1 MDFQPVHRRRLYQEV
16 ADRIERVIRDGGL
29 AEGESLPSER
39 ELMDQFAVGRPA
51 IREALLSLQQKG
63 LILVGNGEPARV
75 ARPDADQLI
84 GALSGAAQVYLLK
97 DDGVRHFQAARK
109 LFEAA
114 IAREVARSADTTDIA
129 RMEASLVANH
139 AARGDAK
146 AFEATDVA
154 FHLEIVRAA
163 GNPLLIG
170 LHQALSRWLTEQRTV
185 SLTARDAE
193 AAAIGAH
200 CRIFAAIKAHDP
212 DTAEAEMQSHLDE
225 VAAFYWAE
233 RSRPEYVE
241 QGYKGDNEDADTLA
255 QGNAE
260 ARRTRV
266 RAR

>member
-1 MDFQPVHRRRLYQEV
+1 MDFQPVLRRRLYQEV
-16 ADRIERVIRDGGL
+16 ADHIERVIRDGGL

-75 ARPDADQLI
+75 ARPDPDRLI
-84 GALSGAAQVYLLK
+84 GALSGAAHVYLLK

-114 IAREVARSADTTDIA
+114 IAREVARRADAADIA
-129 RMEASLVANH
+129 RMEASLAAND
-139 AARGDAK
+139 AARGDPK
-146 AFEATDVA
+146 AFEETDVA
-154 FHLEIVRAA
+154 FHREIVRAA

-170 LHQALSRWLTEQRTV
+170 LHQALSSWLTEQRTV
-185 SLTARDAE
+185 SLTAPDAE

-200 CRIFAAIKAHDP
+200 RRIFAAIKAHDP

-225 VAAFYWAE
+225 VAVFYW
-233 RSRPEYVE
+233 
-241 QGYKGDNEDADTLA
+241 
-255 QGNAE
+255 
-260 ARRTRV
+260 RRAKPPGGR
-266 RAR
+266 

>member
-1 MDFQPVHRRRLYQEV
+1 MDVQPVQRRRLYQEV
-16 ADRIERVIRDGGL
+16 ADRIERLIRDGDL
-29 AEGESLPSER
+29 AEGESLPPER

-63 LILVGNGEPARV
+63 LILVGSGEPARV

-84 GALSGAAQVYLLK
+84 GALSGAAQVYLSK

-114 IAREVARSADTTDIA
+114 IAREAARSADAADIA
-129 RMEASLVANH
+129 RMEASLAANQ

-163 GNPLLIG
+163 RNPLLIG
-170 LHQALSRWLTEQRTV
+170 LHKALSRWLTEQRAI

-200 CRIFAAIKAHDP
+200 SRIFAAIKAHDP
-212 DTAEAEMQSHLDE
+212 DTAEAEMQNHLDE
-225 VAAFYWAE
+225 VAAFYW
-233 RSRPEYVE
+233 
-241 QGYKGDNEDADTLA
+241 
-255 QGNAE
+255 
-260 ARRTRV
+260 RRAKPTGVR
-266 RAR
+266 RART